1 MYLFNFNLHIQISW
15 MNFKFKL
22 AKMPFGLHFSPKS
35 FFLVPPECHINPLKY
50 ILECGFTW
58 PVILSNTQQGIQF
71 ALFKWAI
78 FNETLFL
85 APTLTP
91 APPYIRMHIPEWQTQ
106 SNSTNAI
113 IIANSYVLLQRIA
126 IIYIYITQY
135 TFINVV
141 L

>member
-1 MYLFNFNLHIQISW
+1 MFLFNFNLHIQISW

-58 PVILSNTQQGIQF
+58 PVILNNIQQGTQF

-85 APTLTP
+85 VPTLTS
-91 APPYIRMHIPEWQTQ
+91 APPYIRMHTPEWQTQ
-106 SNSTNAI
+106 SNSTNSI
-113 IIANSYVLLQRIA
+113 IIDNKHALLQGVA
-126 IIYIYITQY
+126 VNYIC
-135 TFINVV
+135 IN
-141 L
+141 